1 MVHAKIDVVAIPVT
15 AGSNGKR
22 CQFNNNV
29 CKNRCSTKQK
39 CYPKETLK
47 GYECINNV
55 KNVSMVFKL
64 DDSRIPWKDWMK
76 YDIEREIA
84 NAIVNRWQSVVSGNQ
99 T

>member
-1 MVHAKIDVVAIPVT
+1 M
-15 AGSNGKR
+15 
-22 CQFNNNV
+22 
-29 CKNRCSTKQK
+29 
-39 CYPKETLK
+39 
-47 GYECINNV
+47 